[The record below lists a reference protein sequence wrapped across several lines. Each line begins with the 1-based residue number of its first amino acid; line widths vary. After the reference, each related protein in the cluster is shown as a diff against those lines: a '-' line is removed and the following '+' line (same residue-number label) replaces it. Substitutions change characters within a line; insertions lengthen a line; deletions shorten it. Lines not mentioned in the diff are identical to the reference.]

1 MSTQPRLGPYGDD
14 PASGASTNT
23 MRDSPTLEPYLKA
36 DEEGDSS
43 GRVHDDTDSP
53 TEHNRSSSLHRL
65 PSASTVKSTKATRD
79 PELDLSLPYRT
90 LTDGA
95 NMEQY
100 RVETRQGEIPGPPR
114 KDGEPGDRYRM
125 VTFEPNDPDNPKNW
139 SKVRKWY
146 CTLVVAITCLVVALN
161 SSIISADVDAV
172 AEEFGQSVQ
181 LTLASISLFVVGFGV
196 GTSSPHISPD
206 NQVSLS

>member
-1 MSTQPRLGPYGDD
+1 MSTQPRLGPYGDE
-14 PASGASTNT
+14 PGSGASTNT
-23 MRDSPTLEPYLKA
+23 MRDSPTLESYHKHAEPD
-36 DEEGDSS
+36 DEG
-43 GRVHDDTDSP
+43 DSP
-53 TEHNRSSSLHRL
+53 TEHHRSSSLRRL
-65 PSASTVKSTKATRD
+65 PTSSTVKSTKATRD

-114 KDGEPGDRYRM
+114 KDGEPGGRYRM

-139 SKVRKWY
+139 SKARKWY
-146 CTLVVAITCLVVALN
+146 CTFVVAITCLVVALN

-181 LTLASISLFVVGFGV
+181 LTLASISLFVMGFGV
-196 GTSSPHISPD
+196 GMSSPHMSLD
-206 NQVSLS
+206 TQVS